1 MENNGERKMSKAE
14 FVPAVGEQFN
24 SVWKRKLSYAGKDMK
39 FFTKDSHFEHPIALQ
54 CGFYGVH
61 GVSKQT
67 DGIDIENFCDGNP
80 NCIGSKE
87 YKNYRE
93 MTGYPKDKT
102 LITDS
107 AGFQIASFKKRGE
120 EAPITAIQSLRWQEA
135 NATEEH
141 DIAMNL
147 DVPPNLSGKPTHE
160 EFQDALKTSV
170 KNFQFFK
177 ENRKNYKMKLYNV
190 LHGES
195 ITWLNQW
202 YNAVKDFNFDGWAV
216 GIKPP
221 YNPMLQALGM
231 CYLWEKGE
239 LKKDKSYGMH
249 IFGTSGKLVVPTIVY
264 MANKLKQEVINKE
277 INRLK
282 LIHKEKINN
291 ETDADKKEK
300 LMKIEITEE
309 DVDESKLE
317 FIRVTYDSSSYNIG
331 SIYRTYYLP
340 FDHGP
345 HLSFGDKFK
354 RVNPHLKELPCKCP
368 VCKTVKDINDLNKV
382 DIYAGTLISL
392 HNMWQYIDY
401 NDVLNSLVGDKDR
414 FIEYLHKVIRSEKTL
429 KSIEF
434 IDYAMEKGV
443 EIAAKKF
450 ENWLIP
456 DSMTKSTQAGIYGFT

>member
-1 MENNGERKMSKAE
+1 MSKAE
-14 FVPAVGEQFN
+14 FVPAIGEQFN
-24 SVWKRKLSYAGKDMK
+24 SVWKRKLDYHGKDMK
-39 FFTKDSHFEHPIALQ
+39 FFTDKSHFKHPIALQ
-54 CGFYGVH
+54 CGFYGIH
-61 GVSKQT
+61 GVGKQLE
-67 DGIDIENFCDGNP
+67 GIDKENFCDGDP
-80 NCIGSKE
+80 ECIGTKN

-93 MTGYPKDKT
+93 LMGYPKDKT

-120 EAPITAIQSLRWQEA
+120 EAPITPMQSLRWQEA

-147 DVPPNLSGKPTHE
+147 DVPPNLGGSPTAK
-160 EFQDALKTSV
+160 EFKDALQVSID
-170 KNFQFFK
+170 NFKFFK
-177 ENRKNYKMKLYNV
+177 ENRKNQKMNLYNV
-190 LHGES
+190 LHGET
-195 ITWLNQW
+195 IPLMDEW

-216 GIKPP
+216 GMKPP
-221 YNPMLQALGM
+221 FNPMIQALGM

-239 LKKDKSYGMH
+239 LTKDKSYGMH

-264 MANKLKQEVINKE
+264 MANKL
-277 INRLK
+277 
-282 LIHKEKINN
+282 
-291 ETDADKKEK
+291 D
-300 LMKIEITEE
+300 
-309 DVDESKLE
+309 
-317 FIRVTYDSSSYNIG
+317 IRVTYDSSSYNIG

-354 RVNPHLKELPCKCP
+354 RINPHLKELPCKCP
-368 VCKTVKDINDLNKV
+368 VCKTVKDIGDLNKV

-401 NDVLNSLVGDKDR
+401 NDVLNSLVGDKER
-414 FIEYLHKVIRSEKTL
+414 FIEYLKKVIRSEKTL

-443 EIAAKKF
+443 DQAVKKF
-450 ENWLIP
+450 EKWLLP
-456 DSMTKSTQAGIYGFT
+456 DEMERKTQAGIYGFT